1 MTFPERKIVIQDKT
15 KKITNTRAYL
25 LNEKPGKKK
34 PFIFKGYKTEADRI
48 KDTERN
54 NRYLFNLP
62 DPPEK
67 EENNKR
73 IKSLSPQSNK
83 INLKPEQIHYI
94 TNRMSVV
101 NYSDLKNIDYYY
113 KNNIILQPEMRF
125 KARTDLERVYDAL
138 STKVDRNNEKD
149 ILNRQLKNID
159 LLSFKKADDYL
170 RASQIFL
177 KNKNK
182 ISIIEDEE
190 NDEEKKGKGYKILP
204 NPLIQLKEKNK
215 TKKKEKGIY
224 QSPKY
229 YYIPKD
235 DIPWI
240 KKKNL
245 NIEAKGMLEEYHQK
259 THFKAAEEIA
269 ENKINSKNMKLHKAV
284 KSTSFLPILTLNE
297 NEKDFH
303 NINDFENEDIN
314 YNTEQIELYEKKYN
328 YNPLHKSKNETINND
343 KMKLLTQL
351 AFTNNNEKKVEIIDE
366 NKYDINQKKKLV
378 DENTVLIG
386 NELLYKQ
393 SQFDIIANRVLNL
406 CHYYNKKSIHNPQ
419 RLKKRNGKLMMTR
432 GLTVEQFEKKYNLEE
447 V

>member
-1 MTFPERKIVIQDKT
+1 MTLPDRKIVIQDKT
-15 KKITNTRAYL
+15 KKITNSRAYL
-25 LNEKPGKKK
+25 LNEKPGNKK

-67 EENNKR
+67 EDKKEK
-73 IKSLSPQSNK
+73 IKSLSPPSNK
-83 INLKPEQIHYI
+83 INLNPEQIHYI
-94 TNRMSVV
+94 TKRMSVV

-138 STKVDRNNEKD
+138 STKVDRNNEKN
-149 ILNRQLKNID
+149 ILNRQLKSID

-170 RASQIFL
+170 KASQIYL
-177 KNKNK
+177 KKKNK
-182 ISIIEDEE
+182 INNIEDEE
-190 NDEEKKGKGYKILP
+190 NEEENKGKGYKILP
-204 NPLIQLKEKNK
+204 NPLIQQQKKNK
-215 TKKKEKGIY
+215 SKKKVKGIY
-224 QSPKY
+224 QIPKY

-245 NIEAKGMLEEYHQK
+245 NVEAKGMLEEYHQK

-269 ENKINSKNMKLHKAV
+269 ENKINTKNKLHKTV
-284 KSTSFLPILTLNE
+284 NSTSFLPILTLSE
-297 NEKDFH
+297 NDKEFNNMKDY
-303 NINDFENEDIN
+303 ENEDKN

-328 YNPLHKSKNETINND
+328 YNPLHKPKNEIVNKD

-351 AFTNNNEKKVEIIDE
+351 AFTNNDEKKVEVIDE
-366 NKYDINQKKKLV
+366 NKYDINQKKQLV

-393 SQFDIIANRVLNL
+393 NQFDIIANRVLNL
-406 CHYYNKKSIHNPQ
+406 CHYYNKKSIHNPK
-419 RLKKRNGKLMMTR
+419 RLKKGDGKLMMTR